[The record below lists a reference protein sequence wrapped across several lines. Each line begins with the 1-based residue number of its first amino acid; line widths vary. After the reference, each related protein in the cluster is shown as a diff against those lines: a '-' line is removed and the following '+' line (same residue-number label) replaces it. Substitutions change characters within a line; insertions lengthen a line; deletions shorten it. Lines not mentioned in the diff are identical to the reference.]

1 MRIPPGFSAVTPYFF
16 VDGAEGF
23 VDFLVRGLGGRELLR
38 SLRPDGHIGNVQVS
52 LNGATVMV
60 SEASRA
66 FPAMAAAYYLYVA
79 DADAAMAQALEPVVR
94 GATIA
99 RDTVVA
105 ITLLLMTVG
114 VGMAGYKIMF
124 AGASFRDVSNLLFGG
139 AIAGAAAA
147 IAAVFIA

>member
-1 MRIPPGFSAVTPYFF
+1 MNLTRHPTSVRRFAPRSGPRAAIALIAF
-16 VDGAEGF
+16 GAA
-23 VDFLVRGLGGRELLR
+23 LAALT
-38 SLRPDGHIGNVQVS
+38 
-52 LNGATVMV
+52 AT
-60 SEASRA
+60 S
-66 FPAMAAAYYLYVA
+66 P
-79 DADAAMAQALEPVVR
+79 AMAQALEPVVR

>member
-1 MRIPPGFSAVTPYFF
+1 MTRNSYKTSIRNIATRSGHRTAIAPIVFGAAVLAALF
-16 VDGAEGF
+16 
-23 VDFLVRGLGGRELLR
+23 
-38 SLRPDGHIGNVQVS
+38 
-52 LNGATVMV
+52 AT
-60 SEASRA
+60 S
-66 FPAMAAAYYLYVA
+66 P
-79 DADAAMAQALEPVVR
+79 AMAQALEPVVR

>member
-1 MRIPPGFSAVTPYFF
+1 MNAMHART
-16 VDGAEGF
+16 
-23 VDFLVRGLGGRELLR
+23 
-38 SLRPDGHIGNVQVS
+38 
-52 LNGATVMV
+52 
-60 SEASRA
+60 ASRTA
-66 FPAMAAAYYLYVA
+66 SRTAIALTFFAAGLMVTHP
-79 DADAAMAQALEPVVR
+79 AMAQALEPVVR
-94 GATIA
+94 CATIA

-147 IAAVFIA
+147 IAAVFMG

>member
-1 MRIPPGFSAVTPYFF
+1 MHP
-16 VDGAEGF
+16 VDPTSPLHTARRNTTRAAIA
-23 VDFLVRGLGGRELLR
+23 FLV
-38 SLRPDGHIGNVQVS
+38 
-52 LNGATVMV
+52 
-60 SEASRA
+60 
-66 FPAMAAAYYLYVA
+66 FAAALTVSHP
-79 DADAAMAQALEPVVR
+79 AAAQALEPVVR

-147 IAAVFIA
+147 IASVFMG

>member
-1 MRIPPGFSAVTPYFF
+1 MNPIDRTSNHGTATSNTFRA
-16 VDGAEGF
+16 A
-23 VDFLVRGLGGRELLR
+23 
-38 SLRPDGHIGNVQVS
+38 IGVVVIAA
-52 LNGATVMV
+52 G
-60 SEASRA
+60 
-66 FPAMAAAYYLYVA
+66 MAATDPAL
-79 DADAAMAQALEPVVR
+79 AQALEPVVR

-147 IAAVFIA
+147 IATVFMG

>member
-1 MRIPPGFSAVTPYFF
+1 MKFTSYQTSIRGTTP
-16 VDGAEGF
+16 
-23 VDFLVRGLGGRELLR
+23 RSGGRVAIALM
-38 SLRPDGHIGNVQVS
+38 VF
-52 LNGATVMV
+52 GAALAVLSAT
-60 SEASRA
+60 S
-66 FPAMAAAYYLYVA
+66 P
-79 DADAAMAQALEPVVR
+79 AMAQALEPVVR

-147 IAAVFIA
+147 IAAVFMG

>member
-1 MRIPPGFSAVTPYFF
+1 MNLTSRKTSIRNIAARSGHRTAIAPIDLGTAVEAALF
-16 VDGAEGF
+16 
-23 VDFLVRGLGGRELLR
+23 
-38 SLRPDGHIGNVQVS
+38 
-52 LNGATVMV
+52 AT
-60 SEASRA
+60 S
-66 FPAMAAAYYLYVA
+66 P
-79 DADAAMAQALEPVVR
+79 AMAQALEPVVR

>member
-1 MRIPPGFSAVTPYFF
+1 MNLTSYKTSISNITDRSGPRTAIP
-16 VDGAEGF
+16 
-23 VDFLVRGLGGRELLR
+23 
-38 SLRPDGHIGNVQVS
+38 I
-52 LNGATVMV
+52 MV
-60 SEASRA
+60 
-66 FPAMAAAYYLYVA
+66 FGAAALA
-79 DADAAMAQALEPVVR
+79 TLFATSPAMAQALEPVVR

>member
-1 MRIPPGFSAVTPYFF
+1 MNLTRYQSS
-16 VDGAEGF
+16 
-23 VDFLVRGLGGRELLR
+23 VRRLPSTAG
-38 SLRPDGHIGNVQVS
+38 
-52 LNGATVMV
+52 
-60 SEASRA
+60 SRA
-66 FPAMAAAYYLYVA
+66 VIALMLFGAALAA
-79 DADAAMAQALEPVVR
+79 SSPAMAQALEPVVR

-99 RDTVVA
+99 RDTIVA

-147 IAAVFIA
+147 IAAVFMA

>member
-1 MRIPPGFSAVTPYFF
+1 MNLTSRKTSIRNTAAQCGPRAAVAPMIF
-16 VDGAEGF
+16 
-23 VDFLVRGLGGRELLR
+23 
-38 SLRPDGHIGNVQVS
+38 
-52 LNGATVMV
+52 
-60 SEASRA
+60 
-66 FPAMAAAYYLYVA
+66 AAALA
-79 DADAAMAQALEPVVR
+79 AIFATSPAMAQALEPVVR